1 MPPADISAV
10 LKRIDWLRP
19 SVIALVAS
27 NLVPLVGVF
36 VFRWEIFPLLFLF
49 WLENVVVGVSNV
61 LKMLFAAPQD
71 PVRWVAKLF
80 IIPFFCVHYGM
91 FTLVHGAF
99 VIGFFGGGF
108 KSQGGL
114 LPSVGTLWQLVTQ
127 NHLEWPFLGLAL
139 SHGISFVHNYL
150 WLGEYQQA
158 KLQALMAQPY
168 GRVVVLH
175 LTILGG
181 GFLMMALHS
190 PRAGLVVLV
199 LLKMAIDLA
208 AHWRERTK
216 FAAQISNEQ
225 DKQSGADNPTR
236 GSTGS

>member
-1 MPPADISAV
+1 MTACRRYPIV
-10 LKRIDWLRP
+10 LKR
-19 SVIALVAS
+19 
-27 NLVPLVGVF
+27 
-36 VFRWEIFPLLFLF
+36 
-49 WLENVVVGVSNV
+49 
-61 LKMLFAAPQD
+61 LFAAPQD
-71 PVRWVAKLF
+71 LVRWAAKLF

-91 FTLVHGAF
+91 FTLVHGVF

-199 LLKMAIDLA
+199 EVTWPTLELSAARRCDPVHAPAIPIAVGCGLLLLWLIIRPWLVSAGAPAPVGQEAREMALEVARGLLEDI
-208 AHWRERTK
+208 
-216 FAAQISNEQ
+216 FAFFPFEA
-225 DKQSGADNPTR
+225 
-236 GSTGS
+236 

>member
-1 MPPADISAV
+1 
-10 LKRIDWLRP
+10 
-19 SVIALVAS
+19 
-27 NLVPLVGVF
+27 
-36 VFRWEIFPLLFLF
+36 
-49 WLENVVVGVSNV
+49 
-61 LKMLFAAPQD
+61 
-71 PVRWVAKLF
+71 
-80 IIPFFCVHYGM
+80 M
-91 FTLVHGAF
+91 FTLVHGVF

-216 FAAQISNEQ
+216 FAAQISNEHSKLALLVGFILDAQ
-225 DKQSGADNPTR
+225 QER
-236 GSTGS
+236 GMNGDECMRCQCRRHRPAAVPGDPNCSSE